1 MVYSILPVAIKTELL
16 NQSSNPQQIK
26 LLILSFQL
34 TCLKFQKT
42 HNAKMKL
49 EYVENDIGPT
59 VDDKLDQFDKSRNK
73 TKFGQ
78 PDTIR
83 SMHNTLFKRWDLF
96 EKNIDYSKDE
106 KKKQF
111 ATYQRRDTKKKD
123 RAKLSGVGQIL
134 EDLRMQHRPSP
145 KEHIV
150 LDGLG
155 LRYRDPFKFPISRMH
170 EVQTK
175 LIARDG
181 EELPEMEMPAD
192 IRVARKMIRQKMIRC
207 KKCKTRFLE
216 KNLYKRHLRDKHPK
230 LYDLFIEQ
238 QSEECEAQKQAER
251 DHQLFDEMK
260 TGSFIPPLCSGI
272 GYGHSPLRA
281 RFSCKECLK
290 RFLTPRKLRKHMKMS
305 HVFTTTYQCHF
316 CDELFIN
323 ETARYTH
330 ERIHTGII
338 KFECQICDYR
348 ANRYSDMEEHNLNEH
363 GYVCPIC
370 QHKTMIQASEDS
382 ISYIESPRLWML
394 FKGE

>member
-26 LLILSFQL
+26 LLILSFQP

-111 ATYQRRDTKKKD
+111 DTKKKD

-260 TGSFIPPLCSGI
+260 TGSFIPPEDAVVELLGNPNYIPLPGEGKPKPWENTLQNRIRQLKRPSIKKVSPQSPFCDMRFRYEISLKRHFVKKHPVI
-272 GYGHSPLRA
+272 GDFKR
-281 RFSCKECLK
+281 CLK
-290 RFLTPRKLRKHMKMS
+290 CFTVFRNWIWTLT
-305 HVFTTTYQCHF
+305 
-316 CDELFIN
+316 
-323 ETARYTH
+323 TA
-330 ERIHTGII
+330 
-338 KFECQICDYR
+338 
-348 ANRYSDMEEHNLNEH
+348 S
-363 GYVCPIC
+363 
-370 QHKTMIQASEDS
+370 
-382 ISYIESPRLWML
+382 
-394 FKGE
+394 